1 MKKILK
7 MLLVVAAPLL
17 LVAAFYG
24 YHFYCAKS
32 LEKMR
37 YSDADVSAVDA
48 ECAVSILIYS
58 MGLDKGIKCEP
69 TGLIEENVNDYLE
82 AGMTA
87 DVYELDTIMDRR
99 IEKEHDDLGRTSIAV
114 YKKKRNIGCYG
125 KEESVR
131 LKENADS
138 LFGVTCSLFPD
149 KNVRQKFYVGK
160 RRNGIVT
167 ECEIYY
173 RYEPSFSMPLNLNSV
188 QRMELDSVSGRIT
201 KFISKKGER
210 IPYKI
215 RKLYDWFSYD
225 SFMYDD
231 LLLDAKM
238 IFDSLGR
245 LVKSNMKG
253 KVFRYVHL
261 TNDTANLNV
270 KIYSESGKNIG
281 FYKRSLA
288 YNGNLQTVRYGTNFY
303 EVNEKRY
310 YENGK
315 LIKETS
321 NENRFYFSLRSR
333 VRLFDSMG
341 NEILDSSFYEHTFL
355 PGTRFGARSYVV
367 KREYENGKLKKD
379 ERYEKMFRRSLSF
392 MLSPMKSEVIREVKN
407 LKFEYDQMGTLMSMV
422 DVLHGK
428 KVLFSKE
435 MQDSLPMC
443 SDGILRYW
451 GMKKCE
457 KGMENSIQMKPWM
470 PK

>member
-1 MKKILK
+1 MKKFLKIAFWILLPI
-7 MLLVVAAPLL
+7 M

-24 YHFYCAKS
+24 YHFYRAKA

-37 YSDADVSAVDA
+37 YSDAEVSAVDA
-48 ECAVSILIYS
+48 ESAVSILIYS

-69 TGLIEENVNDYLE
+69 KGLIEENVNDYLE
-82 AGMTA
+82 EGMIA
-87 DVYELDTIMDRR
+87 DVYKSDTILDSR
-99 IEKEHDDLGRTSIAV
+99 IEKVRDDL
-114 YKKKRNIGCYG
+114 
-125 KEESVR
+125 
-131 LKENADS
+131 
-138 LFGVTCSLFPD
+138 
-149 KNVRQKFYVGK
+149 K

-281 FYKRSLA
+281 FYKRSFD

-333 VRLFDSMG
+333 VRLFDSME

-367 KREYENGKLKKD
+367 NRKYENGKIKRD

-392 MLSPMKSEVIREVKN
+392 MFSPMKSEVIREVKN

-435 MQDSLPMC
+435 KQDTLPMC
-443 SDGILRYW
+443 SDDFFRYW

-457 KGMENSIQMKPWM
+457 KGLENSIQMKPWM
-470 PK
+470 SK